1 MGGNILSFGGA
12 PRLFTENIFLD
23 YIIKIFENLRMSL
36 NLTNNFPARTTPGVF
51 TGGSGNA
58 NNNGWGAQGHIGVGN
73 NQRYGAIHVGRD
85 AGWNGRGSNSVGI
98 SGGFRF

>member
-1 MGGNILSFGGA
+1 MNPL
-12 PRLFTENIFLD
+12 
-23 YIIKIFENLRMSL
+23 FENLRMSL

>member
-1 MGGNILSFGGA
+1 MS
-12 PRLFTENIFLD
+12 
-23 YIIKIFENLRMSL
+23 SL
-36 NLTNNFPARTTPGVF
+36 NLTNNFPTRTTPGVF

-58 NNNGWGAQGHIGVGN
+58 NNNGWGAQGHIGIGN

-85 AGWNGRGSNSVGI
+85 AGWNGRGSNSIGI